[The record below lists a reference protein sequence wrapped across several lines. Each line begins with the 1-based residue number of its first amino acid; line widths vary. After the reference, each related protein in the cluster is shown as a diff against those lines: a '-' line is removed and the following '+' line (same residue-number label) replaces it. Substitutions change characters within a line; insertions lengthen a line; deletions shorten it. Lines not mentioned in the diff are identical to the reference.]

1 MSGSIPIG
9 FLIAVMASAVFFVS
23 VAVVLSWPWSPPRLA
38 ALGPHFRGRRQARRS
53 RQPSAFQSVVFL
65 HVV

>member
-23 VAVVLSWPWSPPRLA
+23 VAVVLSWPW
-38 ALGPHFRGRRQARRS
+38 
-53 RQPSAFQSVVFL
+53 
-65 HVV
+65 